1 MFVVKI
7 PGINGVEKTNGCE
20 KAGNFIIKS
29 LRDIFSNESGAQI
42 NVDLLEIEEIHLDN
56 KNLKLTNK
64 LIYKNSFEIYETK
77 PKVVFL
83 GGDHSISYSTTR
95 AFLDYCDNSGK
106 KPCLIVFDV
115 NPNCMKFTGEAN
127 NFGWL
132 RNLIEEGFPPEN
144 VLLVGIRNFYE
155 SELAFVK
162 EKKIKILSLNS
173 ILLDIEGSCD
183 LIMEFSNGKELY
195 VSIDI
200 GVIDPVF
207 APAVSYENRIGG
219 LTSREFIYLIQR
231 INKIINL
238 RAMDIVEINPDKD
251 IRGRT
256 VKLGAKILSE
266 II

>member
-7 PGINGVEKTNGCE
+7 PGINGLGKTEGCE

-29 LRDIFSNESGAQI
+29 LRKTFSNEFGTQI
-42 NVDLLEIEEIHLDN
+42 DVDSLEIEEIHLDN

-106 KPCLIVFDV
+106 KPCLIVFDMH
-115 NPNCMKFTGEAN
+115 PNCMKSSEEPN
-127 NFGWL
+127 NRAWL
-132 RNLIEEGFPPEN
+132 RKLIQEGFPPEN
-144 VLLVGIRNFYE
+144 ILLVGIRNFYE
-155 SELAFVK
+155 FELEFVK
-162 EKKIKILSLNS
+162 EKKIRVLSLNS

-207 APAVSYENRIGG
+207 APAIGHEIEVGG

-231 INKIINL
+231 INKIKSL
-238 RAMDIVEINPDKD
+238 RAIDIVEINPNKDKD
-251 IRGRT
+251 GRT
-256 VKLGAKILSE
+256 VKLGAKILGE